1 MTSAEPHHDAADR
14 TFLDDFRR
22 MSTFG
27 ATDGGGV
34 DRQAATPADHA
45 TREWF
50 AGWMRDRGLTVA
62 ADGIG
67 NLFGTCELVPGAPYL
82 LMGSHLDSQ
91 PMAGRYDGAYGV
103 LAAGH
108 AAARLKAAAE
118 TGEIRPTMNI
128 CVVDWFNEEG
138 SRFGPS
144 MMGSGVHTGV
154 LDRTRAL
161 ATTDRAGITVAQ
173 ALAEG
178 PEFPDAEL
186 PTAAAYAEIH
196 VEQGRELEDAQTPA
210 GLVDRTWGARKFRI
224 TVRGDQAHTGAALM
238 ADRRDA
244 LFGASLVIVAVRRLC
259 ERFGH
264 DELRTAVS
272 TLDLAPNSPVTI
284 AREVTFQ
291 ADLRSPDETTLD
303 AAAELLEA
311 ACRDAEQ
318 EASVTVDRELTHSWG
333 QLAYST
339 DGVALARKS
348 AEAVDLAHMEVMTVA
363 GHDSTNM
370 KDLVP
375 TVMLFVPS
383 VDGLSHNEA
392 EYTRD
397 EDLIRGVDLLTEVGR
412 RILTGELTGAPET
425 AGG

>member
-1 MTSAEPHHDAADR
+1 MTSDEPQDTGSAPS
-14 TFLDDFRR
+14 FLEDFRR
-22 MSTFG
+22 MSSFG

-34 DRQAATPADHA
+34 HREAATEADHA
-45 TREWF
+45 TRAWF
-50 AGWMRDRGLTVA
+50 AGWLTSRGFSVGE
-62 ADGIG
+62 DSIG
-67 NLFGTCELVPGAPYL
+67 NLFGTCEFVPGAPHL

-91 PMAGRYDGAYGV
+91 PMAGKYDGAYGV
-103 LAAGH
+103 LAAAH
-108 AAARLKAAAE
+108 AALRLKDE
-118 TGEIRPTMNI
+118 VHSGRIRPVMNL

-144 MMGSGVHTGV
+144 MMGSGVYTGV
-154 LDRTRAL
+154 LDERTAL
-161 ATTDRAGITVAQ
+161 RTTDRAGITVAD
-173 ALAEG
+173 ALSTG
-178 PEFPDAEL
+178 PDLPAAQL
-186 PTAAAYAEIH
+186 PTPAAYAEIH
-196 VEQGRELEDAQTPA
+196 VEQGRELENADTPA
-210 GLVDRTWGARKFRI
+210 GLVDRTWGVRKFRV
-224 TVRGDQAHTGAALM
+224 TVRGEQSHTGAALM

-259 ERFGH
+259 ERFGD

-272 TLDLAPNSPVTI
+272 TLELAPNSPVTI

-291 ADLRSPDETTLD
+291 ADLRSPEETILD
-303 AAAELLEA
+303 AAAELFEA
-311 ACRDAEQ
+311 ACREAER
-318 EASVTVDRELTHSWG
+318 EASVAVDHELTHSWG

-339 DGVALARKS
+339 DGVALARKA
-348 AEAVDLAHMEVMTVA
+348 AEDLELPHRELMTVA

-397 EDLIRGVDLLTEVGR
+397 EDLVQGLELLTEVGR
-412 RILTGELTGAPET
+412 RILVGDLTGT
-425 AGG
+425 AG

>member
-1 MTSAEPHHDAADR
+1 MTSVDPQHTGPAP
-14 TFLDDFRR
+14 TFLEDFRH
-22 MSTFG
+22 MSSFG

-34 DRQAATPADHA
+34 HREAATEADHA

-50 AGWMRDRGLTVA
+50 AGWLESQGFTIGADR
-62 ADGIG
+62 IG
-67 NLFGTCELVPGAPYL
+67 NLFGTYELVPGAPYL

-103 LAAGH
+103 LAAAH
-108 AAARLKAAAE
+108 AALRLRDEAE
-118 TGEIRPTMNI
+118 AGRIEPILNL

-144 MMGSGVHTGV
+144 MMGSGVYAGV
-154 LDRTRAL
+154 LDEQAAL
-161 ATTDRAGITVAQ
+161 STTDRAGVTVAE
-173 ALAEG
+173 ALSSG
-178 PEFPDAEL
+178 PEMPAAQL
-186 PTAAAYAEIH
+186 PTPAAYAEIH
-196 VEQGRELEDAQTPA
+196 VEQGRELEDAGTPV

-224 TVRGDQAHTGAALM
+224 TVRGDQSHTGAALM

-244 LFGASLVIVAVRRLC
+244 LYGASLVIVAVRELC
-259 ERFGH
+259 HQFGD

-272 TLDLAPNSPVTI
+272 TLELEPNSPVTI

-291 ADLRSPDETTLD
+291 ADLRSPDESVLD
-303 AAAELLEA
+303 TAAQMLLERLA
-311 ACRDAEQ
+311 EAEQ
-318 EASVTVDRELTHSWG
+318 AASVTITHELTHSWG

-339 DGVALARKS
+339 DGVALARKA
-348 AEAVDLAHMEVMTVA
+348 AESLELPHMEVMTVA
-363 GHDSTNM
+363 GHDSTTM

-397 EDLIRGVDLLTEVGR
+397 EDLVRGVDLLTEVGR
-412 RILTGELTGAPET
+412 RILDGDLTGPVD
-425 AGG
+425 